1 MKKIKQISL
10 NVTLLFAAICFVLL
24 VGEIIVRTFPDEPD
38 NNEWIGNPRSF
49 YEHDSLLGWKHI
61 PNTNTV
67 RISIGGTNKVPYQI
81 NSRGIRGPEYPY
93 EKAHNEYRILFL
105 GDSYT
110 EGYIVEFD
118 DLFSEVMT
126 SELNNKKKGIYFRAI
141 NSGTSGWSTDQELL
155 FFQSE
160 GEKYNPD
167 LTILMFFQNDLA
179 YNNQPKD
186 FGMFYKPL
194 FKKENGK
201 LVLTNVPV
209 PKPDK
214 IVYDDQL
221 NPEKESIF
229 KKLKLWLHGKSR
241 LYGFIK
247 ERVKYTYFLNNLAI
261 KLHLKD
267 KPEKEADSLRP
278 REFVVWEKEYNESVR
293 QSWQITEAMLIK
305 LKEETDS
312 IGSELLVFFVPHE
325 GGVYQEVWSKIKE
338 NYGLS
343 DEKWNIDQVG
353 LELGAVC
360 KRNSIDFINPTE
372 LFRSRAKELQKDK
385 KLMYDPKDK
394 HWNVEGN
401 KFAGELLAEYI
412 VSKRVENKK

>member
-1 MKKIKQISL
+1 MKKIKHIAL
-10 NVTLLFAAICFVLL
+10 NLVTLFTSILLLFLA
-24 VGEIIVRTFPDEPD
+24 GEILVRTLPEKTDD
-38 NNEWIGNPRSF
+38 TEWIGNSRKY
-49 YEHDSLLGWKHI
+49 YEYDPLLGWKKI
-61 PNTNTV
+61 PDTDTV
-67 RISIGGTNKVPYQI
+67 RVSIGGTNKVHYQI

-110 EGYIVEFD
+110 EVYIVGFD

-126 SELNNKKKGIYFRAI
+126 RELNNKKKGIYFRAI
-141 NSGTSGWSTDQELL
+141 NSGTAGWSTDQELL

-160 GEKYNPD
+160 GKKYNPD

-214 IVYDDQL
+214 IVYDNQL

-229 KKLKLWLHGKSR
+229 KKLKLWLYGKSR

-247 ERVKYTYFLNNLAI
+247 ERVNHTYLLNNLAI

-267 KPEKEADSLRP
+267 KPEKEADSLLP
-278 REFVVWEKEYNESVR
+278 REFAVWEKEYNEPVR

-312 IGSELLVFFVPHE
+312 IGSELLVLFVPHE
-325 GGVYQEVWSKIKE
+325 GGVYQEVWSKIKK

-401 KFAGELLAEYI
+401 RFVGELLADYV
-412 VSKRVENKK
+412 VSKRVKNKK